1 MLDNINW
8 DRLWVALYETLYM
21 SFFSVTAIFI
31 LGLIVGISLYLTA
44 EGRLLENKYFY
55 GIVSS
60 VVDLLRSIPFVI
72 LLILL
77 VPFTKLVVGTML
89 GMTAA
94 LPSLIIGGTPFYA
107 RMVEISLREVEK
119 GTIEASVSMGA
130 SLKDII
136 FKILIKEAL
145 PGIVSGITVTAISI
159 VSYSAMAGII
169 GAGGLG
175 NYAYLYGFQR
185 NNYQLV
191 FVATLL
197 ILIIVL
203 IIQKTGNV
211 VTEKIDHRK

>member
-1 MLDNINW
+1 MLDNIVW
-8 DRLWVALYETLYM
+8 DRMWSSLYETVYM
-21 SFFSVTAIFI
+21 SFFSVVAIFI
-31 LGLIVGISLYLTA
+31 LGLIFGLALYLTA
-44 EGRLLENKYFY
+44 EDRLLENKLVY
-55 GIVSS
+55 GILSS
-60 VVDLLRSIPFVI
+60 ITDLLRSIPFVI
-72 LLILL
+72 LLIIL

-107 RMVEISLREVEK
+107 RMVEISLREVNK

-130 SLKDII
+130 SLFEII
-136 FKILIKEAL
+136 FKVLIKEAL
-145 PGIVSGITVTAISI
+145 PGIISGITVTAISI

-185 NNYQLV
+185 NNQQV
-191 FVATLL
+191 VIVATLL

-203 IIQKTGNV
+203 LIQKTGNLI
-211 VTEKIDHRK
+211 TEKIDHRK